1 LAARMFTKWSNFAK
15 PKQTRAKAR
24 DYELGKTFRHT
35 RSRGLKPAPRSWY
48 EARSLLASF
57 CPETAKNRMN
67 TGFRAGKPRGL
78 YAGRGPGRAKN
89 RTRQAMK
96 AVTGR
101 VGASVADEIG
111 VSVTREKL
119 SGASAW
125 FALFDEHLGDFQKVV
140 GQNGD
145 ADE

>member
-1 LAARMFTKWSNFAK
+1 MGAATPPSPERGIPAHSVFLVCCKLSGEIRISEPVLRSPVVF
-15 PKQTRAKAR
+15 RAK
-24 DYELGKTFRHT
+24 DGSPEEY
-35 RSRGLKPAPRSWY
+35 
-48 EARSLLASF
+48 LASF
-57 CPETAKNRMN
+57 RLETAKNRMN